1 MCSKFKL
8 IPYAAG
14 YRFVFRN
21 LVFSI
26 LVTLRNIS
34 FRGFFPLSLN
44 LSTDEQNNKHLQKKS
59 FIQIF
64 YSIIAMSGNPF
75 KSGEELQA
83 YKDIWI
89 AQKERL
95 PTTAWI
101 FETGEFLILGQSDI
115 KHAENSLPPNNL
127 RRYEVEDDGNVI
139 KTVSCLASKS
149 TQRLLQHILLV
160 SHYRVEIY
168 RFKNGHFSV
177 ALQGSPCDLSEVK
190 DLMFSVSDDGLNDG
204 GYSEKMLSIGP
215 TCAIAIEGDSKTP
228 LVGVC
233 FWKEA
238 SKTIQVTEFYDNV
251 GHDKLESVLI
261 QFNPMEAVVQDHP
274 KYRQAK
280 KILDRNRI
288 LATNY
293 AAKKGNLLRIESDVT
308 NALKKNHIEGK
319 QAMSKAFSILQQH
332 LAADLTGA
340 TDTKGIEVI
349 NLDDYAHLNGQAV
362 SGLNMF
368 DTARQSMSLFKVLNK
383 TRTTGGERL
392 LRVWLRQPLT
402 DKLKIEERLSIVE
415 AFIADNASRKSIH
428 DNFLRRIPDFQSLSV
443 KLEEKKNSLQDLYKC
458 YLGAKEIMKLSS
470 TLSQMQ
476 CRLIEDTF
484 VTPLEKR
491 LERLQ
496 KFTELV
502 EATLDFRALADNVF
516 AVKAD
521 FDDELLQLGNRKD
534 EIRTEIETA
543 LSVVAKYVGLDQK
556 SIKLEFTQQHGYTFR
571 VRHYENESEKNG
583 A

>member
-1 MCSKFKL
+1 
-8 IPYAAG
+8 
-14 YRFVFRN
+14 
-21 LVFSI
+21 
-26 LVTLRNIS
+26 
-34 FRGFFPLSLN
+34 
-44 LSTDEQNNKHLQKKS
+44 
-59 FIQIF
+59 
-64 YSIIAMSGNPF
+64 MSGNPF
-75 KSGEELQA
+75 KSGEELEA
-83 YKDIWI
+83 YKGIWT

-149 TQRLLQHILLV
+149 TQRLLQHILLA

-190 DLMFSVSDDGLNDG
+190 DLMFTVSDDGLNDG

-261 QFNPMEAVVQDHP
+261 QFNPMEAVVQEHP
-274 KYRQAK
+274 KYRQVK

-288 LATNY
+288 LATNC
-293 AAKKGNLLRIESDVT
+293 AAKKGNLLRIDSDINNV
-308 NALKKNHIEGK
+308 LKKNHIEGK
-319 QAMSKAFSILQQH
+319 QAMFKAFSILQQH

-340 TDTKGIEVI
+340 TDMKGIEVI

-362 SGLNMF
+362 TGLNIF

-415 AFIADNASRKSIH
+415 AFITDNASRKSIH

-476 CRLIEDTF
+476 CRLIENTF

-496 KFTELV
+496 KFIELV
-502 EATLDFRALADNVF
+502 EATLDFTALADNVF

-534 EIRTEIETA
+534 EIRNEIETA
-543 LSVVAKYVGLDQK
+543 LSVVSKYVGLEQK

-571 VRHYENESEKNG
+571 VRHQNYC
-583 A
+583 